1 VDIPVDNEQFKFM
14 DFRQTD
20 VDGCPCMINRLSY
33 TGDLGYELWM
43 EPTYERRIYHALKEA
58 GANFDI
64 KDFGMRALLSMRL
77 EKNFPTWFAE
87 LRPIY
92 GPFEAGMDR
101 FVKLSKNHFIG
112 REHAQQE
119 FEQGPK
125 LKRVSLSITTDKT
138 DVMGDEPIWA
148 KCDDKDFTSV
158 EKPHGYGAKRFDAE
172 GNEFPVPKAQTDGQ
186 WQVVGWVTSGGYGHS
201 VQLSLAQGY
210 IPATLANTESSVE
223 LEVEILGTRCS
234 AELLHEP
241 PFDPTGER
249 MRS

>member
-1 VDIPVDNEQFKFM
+1 M

-20 VDGCPCMINRLSY
+20 VAGCPCMINRMSY

-43 EPTYERRIYHALKEA
+43 EPTYERRIYLALKDA
-58 GANFDI
+58 GAKFNI

-92 GPFEAGMDR
+92 GPFEADMDR
-101 FVKLSKNHFIG
+101 FVKLAKNQFIG
-112 REHAQQE
+112 REHAQKE

-125 LKRVSLSITTDKT
+125 LKRVSLSIQTENT

-148 KCDDKDFTSV
+148 KCGDQRFDSI
-158 EKPHGYGAKRFDAE
+158 ESPHGYGAKRFDSQGQVYPA
-172 GNEFPVPKAQTDGQ
+172 PTAQTDGQ
-186 WQVVGWVTSGGYGHS
+186 WRVVGWVTSGGYGHS

-210 IPATLANTESSVE
+210 LPAALANVNSSIE
-223 LEVEILGTRCS
+223 LEVEILGRRCS
-234 AELLHEP
+234 ATILHEP

-249 MRS
+249 MRG